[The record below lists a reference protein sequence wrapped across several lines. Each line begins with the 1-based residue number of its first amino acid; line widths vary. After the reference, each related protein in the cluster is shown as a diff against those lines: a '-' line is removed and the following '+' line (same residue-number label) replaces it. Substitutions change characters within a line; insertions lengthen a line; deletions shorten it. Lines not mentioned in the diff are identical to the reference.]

1 MYADINMMK
10 RVFSA
15 EIPAN
20 AKLVLFALI
29 YHANRKTGEAF
40 PSWELLASETGLS
53 RSSISRSLGRM
64 VKAGLVTK
72 RRRPGWQSAVY
83 RVMVPQRT
91 SCDVAEIQGECRT
104 DTSEVSQGHSNK
116 SMEQKQ
122 PTEALTMFEE
132 FWAAYPGNC
141 PHKVDKDQ
149 CRRRYA
155 ELLSEASDRA
165 LFHQTVIEG
174 LGRWRRSEMW
184 QKENGRFIRA
194 PLNWLE
200 RRSWEDEPMP
210 KADED
215 GGRKPAPAV
224 PANVDGTLCV
234 ERCGRCTGSGCGKG
248 LKVPPAQSN
257 PPYPPEECRYF
268 SKVAA

>member
-29 YHANRKTGEAF
+29 YHANRETGEAF
-40 PSWELLASETGLS
+40 PSWELLARETGLCRAS
-53 RSSISRSLGRM
+53 VGKSITQL
-64 VKAGLVTK
+64 VKAGCIVK
-72 RRRPGWQSAVY
+72 RRRKAGGSTVY
-83 RVMVPQRT
+83 HIDSGRLPDRLAKSTRAT
-91 SCDVAEIQGECRT
+91 SKVYQID
-104 DTSEVSQGHSNK
+104 SNK
-116 SMEQKQ
+116 SIEQQ
-122 PTEALTMFEE
+122 QTTEAITMFEE

-141 PHKVDKDQ
+141 PHKVDKEQ
-149 CRRRYA
+149 CRRRYE

-165 LFHQTVIEG
+165 RFHQTVIEG
-174 LGRWRRSEMW
+174 LWRWRRSEMW

-215 GGRKPAPAV
+215 GGREPAPAV
-224 PANVDGTLCV
+224 PANADWTLCV
-234 ERCGRCTGSGCGKG
+234 ERCGSCTGSGCGKG